1 MFYFFI
7 KGTLKFPLP
16 FLFYFRNIK
25 TENPSLTLILLIAM
39 KQKLQGT
46 I

>member
-1 MFYFFI
+1 MFYFFV
-7 KGTLKFPLP
+7 KGTPKFP

-46 I
+46 IS